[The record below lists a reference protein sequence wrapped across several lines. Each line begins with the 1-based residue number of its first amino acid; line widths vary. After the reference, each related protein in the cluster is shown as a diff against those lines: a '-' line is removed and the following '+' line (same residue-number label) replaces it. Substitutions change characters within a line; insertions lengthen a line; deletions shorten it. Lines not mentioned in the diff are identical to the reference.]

1 MTSVTATLSVID
13 LVALAPG
20 DDALVVEARQR
31 KAGWCD
37 VLAGQTRV
45 FVSQSLYRSSAALLR
60 DGRRRWSEASEAK
73 DGDA

>member
-1 MTSVTATLSVID
+1 VPDERDLLDHLVGDAASGALSVID

-45 FVSQSLYRSSAALLR
+45 FVS
-60 DGRRRWSEASEAK
+60 
-73 DGDA
+73 